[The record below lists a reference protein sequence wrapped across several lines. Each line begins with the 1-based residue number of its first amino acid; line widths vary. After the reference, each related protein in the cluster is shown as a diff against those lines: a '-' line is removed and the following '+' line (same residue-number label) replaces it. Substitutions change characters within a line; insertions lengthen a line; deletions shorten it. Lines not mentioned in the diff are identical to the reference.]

1 MVLGSGEQVVLRL
14 KVSLARFERA
24 TSCLE
29 GSCSIQLSYRDQ
41 SSTHNLTSREY
52 KVKAIM
58 DSSAV
63 GWSTGIG
70 FVILIGDRMSAIID
84 RGFNKGAVK

>member
-1 MVLGSGEQVVLRL
+1 MRL
-14 KVSLARFERA
+14 EASLARFERA

-52 KVKAIM
+52 KVK
-58 DSSAV
+58 V
-63 GWSTGIG
+63 
-70 FVILIGDRMSAIID
+70 IID
-84 RGFNKGAVK
+84 S

>member
-1 MVLGSGEQVVLRL
+1 MKLHNIKIVQKGPKNKIMTGANTKVLIDGKAEGFDLRL

-52 KVKAIM
+52 KVK
-58 DSSAV
+58 V
-63 GWSTGIG
+63 
-70 FVILIGDRMSAIID
+70 IID
-84 RGFNKGAVK
+84 S